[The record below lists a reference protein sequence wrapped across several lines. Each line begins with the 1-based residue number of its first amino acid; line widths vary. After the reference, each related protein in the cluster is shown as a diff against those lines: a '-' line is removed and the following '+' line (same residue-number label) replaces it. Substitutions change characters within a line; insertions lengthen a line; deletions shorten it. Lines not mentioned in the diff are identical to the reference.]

1 MKARIEALVDKA
13 TDDRPLL
20 KAVGLLEKLRDSCD
34 KGRSDEPKQFNT
46 VWEELDRKYRSN
58 SAIKFWDK
66 VLAKGAEL
74 GRLAIDGDE
83 DPQSLSQPAA
93 DDSAPADSAAGL
105 GIDDD
110 EFD

>member
-1 MKARIEALVDKA
+1 MKARIEELADKA
-13 TDDRPLL
+13 TDERPLL
-20 KAVGLLEKLRDSCD
+20 KAVGLLEKLRDYCD

-46 VWEELDRKYRSN
+46 VWEDLDRKYRAN
-58 SAIKFWDK
+58 SAIKFWEK
-66 VLAKGAEL
+66 VLAKGADL

-93 DDSAPADSAAGL
+93 DESGPVDAGAGL